1 VTNPFSKTTLWVVI
15 SVAIISLVTTVVL
28 TVLGSDPGDK
38 TSAGSDGYS
47 KSAIGHR
54 ALIELL
60 GKLDVPVVVSR
71 NNSSAKSEK
80 GLLIIA
86 EPKQS
91 EKEAERLRALVLAA
105 PNILVVLPKWYGF
118 VGHKREW
125 IASADMLPKT
135 DVVDVL
141 HEIGVD
147 VSNDPLMRTPL
158 PIAWRTRDGYPRP
171 SIQHPQAIAIDVIEP
186 VIDDGTHALL
196 GHFEHE
202 GKQIWVLAD
211 PDVLNNAGLRKPENA
226 ALAIML
232 IDKLRDGGPVVFD
245 ETVHGH
251 VQTPSLLRVLFGFP
265 LVLATIQVLVCALLA
280 IWAAMVRFGPRR
292 AAPPPL
298 APGKDFLIEN
308 TAALL
313 RYGGHHVDALQR
325 YLAATVVQV
334 RQTLHAPDHL
344 GPSALGEWFERVRLL
359 RGGTIGLF
367 DLEKQVGSAAA
378 HPQRVVELADLVYR
392 WRMEMTHGPKHRT

>member
-15 SVAIISLVTTVVL
+15 SVAIVSLVTTVVL
-28 TVLGSDPGDK
+28 TVLGDDPGDK

-71 NNSSAKSEK
+71 NNSAVKSQK

-91 EKEAERLRALVLAA
+91 EKEAERLRTLVQSA

-125 IASADMLPKT
+125 IASADMLPAA
-135 DVVDVL
+135 DVEAVMTAIDL
-141 HEIGVD
+141 
-147 VSNDPLMRTPL
+147 SNGRTPISRA
-158 PIAWRTRDGYPRP
+158 PMPVAWRTHDGFPRP
-171 SIQHPQAIAIDVIEP
+171 SIQQPQSISLDEVEP
-186 VIDDGTHALL
+186 VIDDGTTALL
-196 GHFEHE
+196 GHFEHD

-211 PDVLNNAGLRKPENA
+211 PDVLNNAGLRKRENA
-226 ALAIML
+226 ELAIML

-298 APGKDFLIEN
+298 APGKDFLIAN

-325 YLAATVVQV
+325 YLAANIVQV
-334 RQTLHAPDHL
+334 RQALHAPDHL
-344 GPSALGEWFERVRLL
+344 GPSALGEWLERVRLL
-359 RGGTIGLF
+359 RGGSIGLY
-367 DLEKQVGSAAA
+367 DLEKQVNSAAA
-378 HPQRVVELADLVYR
+378 QPQRVVELADLVYR
-392 WRMEMTHGPKHRT
+392 WRMEMIHGSQHRT